1 MSAYRTHLADEA
13 ATRALAARLARY
25 LAPGM
30 VVYLR
35 GDLGA
40 GKTTL
45 VRGVLAE
52 LGFDGKVKSPTYTLV
67 ELYNLSR
74 LCLYHFDFY
83 RLAHPEEWIDAG
95 FREYFGQE
103 CACFVEWPERAGSSL
118 PPADIEIHLGHAVS
132 GRTVE
137 LHANSDKGQQCLAQF
152 LSNLPDRIPRP
163 DAMR

>member
-1 MSAYRTHLADEA
+1 MDVSVYRAHLADEA
-13 ATRALAARLARY
+13 ATRELAARLAPH
-25 LAPGM
+25 LLPGM
-30 VVYLR
+30 VVFLR

-45 VRGVLAE
+45 VRGVLAA

-95 FREYFGQE
+95 FREYFGQQ

-118 PPADIEIHLGHAVS
+118 PPADLEIHLAHAAS
-132 GRTVE
+132 GRSVE
-137 LHANSDKGQQCLAQF
+137 LRANSDQGQRCLAQI
-152 LSNLPDRIPRP
+152 LTSPGTAPR
-163 DAMR
+163 